1 MKYYHGGKIFIHFS
15 YEKRVFSFL
24 YSPNKRGRSFFMHVK
39 KEEEDDDDDVRK
51 KERNVKSR
59 AFKNNKKKNDSN
71 TLRKEFNVHSFF
83 ATLCF
88 VRKIAIP

>member
-1 MKYYHGGKIFIHFS
+1 MEEKSLFIFRMKKGF
-15 YEKRVFSFL
+15 FSFL

-59 AFKNNKKKNDSN
+59 AFKNNKKKKNDSN